1 MNSFLKENP
10 LLLLFFVSAIGYLV
24 GRIKIRGT
32 GLGISAVLFVGLMF
46 GAMDPGFEVPE
57 IIFQLG
63 LVFFVY
69 TIGLTSGPAFF
80 QSFQKNGW
88 RDIGFVLT
96 MLTLSA
102 IVAWLIHYFMGF
114 NGPTTVGIYC
124 GSSTNSPS
132 LASAIELINQG
143 FKNKANHIQDLV
155 IGYTFS
161 YPMGVLGVMLAIK
174 FMEKLFHIDYEAE
187 KAVLRKD
194 YPLDENLTS
203 RTLKVTNH
211 NVFGKTLRSLLK
223 DYQWNVV
230 FGRMESYKHGRMM
243 ITHWESELHEND
255 KITVVGT
262 NEELDHVQD
271 TLGVL
276 DPESLSFNRKEFD
289 IVRIF
294 VSNPDVVGKSISSL
308 NLNEKYSALITRI
321 RRGDIEML
329 AKSDTIL
336 EIGDRIR
343 FVARR
348 EDLPAI
354 QKLFGDSYHAAS
366 KIDIF
371 SFGLGIGLGLLLG
384 MMELTLPGGLVFKP
398 GYAGGPLIVG
408 LILGTL
414 KRTGPIIWS
423 LPYGTNVTLNQLGLI
438 LLLAVL
444 GIRSGNTM
452 MDSLSQGE
460 WLPIFLGGS
469 ILAISGAVISLW
481 IGFKIFKIPFSLLLG
496 FVSNQPA
503 ILEFVTDI
511 TKNKVPNIGYSF
523 MFPISLVMKI
533 IYAQILLLLLT

>member
-1 MNSFLKENP
+1 MIKFLESNP

-24 GRIKIRGT
+24 GRIKVWGT
-32 GLGISAVLFVGLMF
+32 GLGISAVLFVGLFF
-46 GAMDPGFEVPE
+46 GAMNPAFDVPE

-63 LVFFVY
+63 LVIFVY
-69 TIGLTSGPAFF
+69 TIGITSGPAFF

-88 RDIGFVLT
+88 RDISFVLI

-102 IVAWLIHYFMGF
+102 LVAIIIHYIMNFDGA
-114 NGPTTVGIYC
+114 TTVGIYS

-143 FKNKANHIQDLV
+143 YKNKANHIQNLV
-155 IGYTFS
+155 VGYTFS

-174 FMEKLFHIDYEAE
+174 IMEKRFKINYESE
-187 KAVLRKD
+187 KYILRKD
-194 YPLDENLTS
+194 YPIDENLTS
-203 RTLKVTNH
+203 RTLRITNRM
-211 NVFGKTLRSLLK
+211 VFGKTLRILMR

-230 FGRMESYKHGRMM
+230 FGRMESFRHGKMTL
-243 ITHWESELHEND
+243 THWESELNEND

-262 NEELDHVQD
+262 LEELNSVQEV
-271 TLGVL
+271 LGDV

-294 VSNPDVVGKSISSL
+294 VSNPEVVGKTISSL

-321 RRGDIEML
+321 RRGDMEML
-329 AKSDTIL
+329 AKSDTVL

-343 FVARR
+343 FVAKR
-348 EDLPAI
+348 EDISSI

-371 SFGLGIGLGLLLG
+371 SFGLGIAVGLLLG
-384 MMELTLPGGLVFKP
+384 MLEIPLPGGIVFKL
-398 GYAGGPLIVG
+398 GYAGGPLVVG

-414 KRTGPIIWS
+414 KRTGPIVWS

-452 MDSLSQGE
+452 LDAVSQGQ
-460 WLPIFLGGS
+460 WIPIFMG
-469 ILAISGAVISLW
+469 GAVLSISAAIISLW
-481 IGFKIFKIPFSLLLG
+481 IGYRIFKIPFSLLLG

-503 ILEFVTDI
+503 ILEFASDI
-511 TKNKVPNIGYSF
+511 TKNKVPSIGYAF

-533 IYAQILLLLLT
+533 LYAQILLLLLT